1 MNAKK
6 VKKQSWPFI
15 NHRTYPS
22 GATAWVVDA
31 RTKFGGVRK
40 SFPTKMEAE
49 TFAQLEKIK
58 RENAGTAAFD
68 DTELSKYGWTVP
80 KAIEFALT
88 HLRQLAASKPIAE
101 AVDALIEFKRGKV
114 GSIRLADIQQ
124 RLKKFTTFCIGKNI
138 AEITP
143 DEIGKFLDTIPHPTT
158 RNDHRKEIVMLWHFA
173 KGKSRRWVQ
182 SAMDKNDIPRL
193 KEPEKSRTILTVDQ
207 ATQLMTASV
216 DDDIRALNAMV
227 LFAGVRRDEV
237 QKLDWSNVDFK
248 TGHIQIT
255 GAVSKVSTERFAPM
269 SENLI
274 KWLKPISKT
283 SGPII
288 NRKLMHPLRRTW
300 KKAGLMPWPADAHRH
315 SFISYRRELVGD
327 SMTAKEA
334 GTSETIIKKHYKRPV
349 TKADATKF
357 FKISPQSVKKKT
369 IKKVNKPQLPAPTH

>member
-1 MNAKK
+1 
-6 VKKQSWPFI
+6 
-15 NHRTYPS
+15 
-22 GATAWVVDA
+22 
-31 RTKFGGVRK
+31 
-40 SFPTKMEAE
+40 
-49 TFAQLEKIK
+49 
-58 RENAGTAAFD
+58 
-68 DTELSKYGWTVP
+68 
-80 KAIEFALT
+80 
-88 HLRQLAASKPIAE
+88 
-101 AVDALIEFKRGKV
+101 
-114 GSIRLADIQQ
+114 
-124 RLKKFTTFCIGKNI
+124 
-138 AEITP
+138 
-143 DEIGKFLDTIPHPTT
+143 
-158 RNDHRKEIVMLWHFA
+158 MLWHFA

-255 GAVSKVSTERFAPM
+255 GAVSKVSTDRFAPM

-357 FKISPQSVKKKT
+357 FKISPQSVKKKPV
-369 IKKVNKPQLPAPTH
+369 KKVNKPQLPAPTH